1 MGIDRPSPMVAR
13 IVMTESGGIAGI
25 VNVLTVENNFAVAYQ
40 TRQGTRT
47 GRLSAEEMGDLV
59 AIFYDNGFFSL
70 QNDYRPKTIIADGI
84 TTSIAYA
91 DSKRAKTVITGS
103 GASDPQ
109 ALQTIVRALKGVIG
123 QTK

>member
-1 MGIDRPSPMVAR
+1 V
-13 IVMTESGGIAGI
+13 
-25 VNVLTVENNFAVAYQ
+25 
-40 TRQGTRT
+40 
-47 GRLSAEEMGDLV
+47 GDLV

-103 GASDPQ
+103 GASDPE